1 MIGAERTDEVDV
13 PGAGHPGHLRA
24 VRFGDL
30 DCKGADAAGSAIDQH
45 PLPGLDFSV
54 VAKALECGYRRHR
67 NCSRFLERQVCRLQR
82 P

>member
-1 MIGAERTDEVDV
+1 VISAERTDQVDV

-30 DCKGADAAGSAIDQH
+30 DRKGADAAGGAIDQH

-54 VAKALECGYRRHR
+54 VAKALECSNRCHR
-67 NCSRFLERQVCRLQR
+67 NRSRFLKDRFAGFKT
-82 P
+82 